1 MKDKIFIILA
11 VFVFFMPSHA
21 LAQGG
26 NAPVLVELFTA
37 ENCPACPP
45 ADEYLAKL
53 AKSNSVVA
61 LACHV
66 DYFGRG
72 TAALGKSFC
81 TKRQDKYIK
90 QIGRKKYY
98 TPQMMING
106 QTNEIGYKSSKVAA
120 KISKARRDQT
130 KRIAIHNRGQGVF
143 DFMLP
148 SHRLDK
154 SVDLW
159 VATYNKPVVVS
170 NRGRQNT
177 FTNVVQNFIPMGSWN
192 GLPDERAVFP
202 LINSSSAGFIVA
214 AQDSSTGKVVAV
226 GEYKL

>member
-1 MKDKIFIILA
+1 MKNLVLVVLLCVFYAPVA
-11 VFVFFMPSHA
+11 VK
-21 LAQGG
+21 AQGG
-26 NAPVLVELFTA
+26 NTPVLVELFTA

-45 ADEYLAKL
+45 ADKYLAQL
-53 AKSNSVVA
+53 AESNSVVA

-120 KISKARRDQT
+120 KISQARSDKT
-130 KRIAIHNRGQGVF
+130 KKIAIFNKGQGVF
-143 DFMLP
+143 DFVLP
-148 SHRLDK
+148 NHNFPNN
-154 SVDLW
+154 VDVW
-159 VATYNKPVVVS
+159 VATYNKPVEVK
-170 NRGRQNT
+170 NRGQTNIY
-177 FTNVVQNFIPMGSWN
+177 TNVVQNFIPLGTWN
-192 GLPDERAVFP
+192 GTADQRAVYP
-202 LINSSSAGFIVA
+202 LINAKSAGFIVA
-214 AQDSSTGKVVAV
+214 AQDNKTGQVVAV

>member
-1 MKDKIFIILA
+1 MKNLVLLLSVLI
-11 VFVFFMPSHA
+11 VFAPQQGV
-21 LAQGG
+21 AQSG

-45 ADEYLAKL
+45 ADQYLAKL
-53 AKSNSVVA
+53 AQSNSVMA

-81 TKRQDKYIK
+81 TQRQDRYTK

-120 KISKARRDQT
+120 KISKARRDMTQ
-130 KRIAIHNRGQGVF
+130 KIAIFNKGQNVF

-148 SHRLDK
+148 TS
-154 SVDLW
+154 SQISQPVDLW
-159 VATYNKPVVVS
+159 VATYNKPISV
-170 NRGRQNT
+170 NQRGVQKIY
-177 FTNVVQNFIPMGSWN
+177 TNVVQNFIPLGTWN
-192 GLPDERAVFP
+192 GRADQRAVYP
-202 LINSSSAGFIVA
+202 LINSKSAGFIVA
-214 AQDSSTGKVVAV
+214 AQDSATGQIYAV